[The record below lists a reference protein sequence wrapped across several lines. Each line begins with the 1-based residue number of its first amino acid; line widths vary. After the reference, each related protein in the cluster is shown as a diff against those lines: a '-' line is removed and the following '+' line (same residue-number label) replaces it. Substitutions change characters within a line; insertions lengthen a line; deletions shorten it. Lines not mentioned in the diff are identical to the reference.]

1 MGFEEIPNKKVSEL
15 MTKYVLM
22 VEPELTV
29 LETIEKMMERNFR
42 CVIVARMSPYKEL
55 GLVTRF
61 DIMEKVIAQGKDPLK
76 VKITDIME
84 KPVYYIEHNAT
95 VKEASKIMGENQV
108 CNLPVKKDGDVIGV
122 ISSTDIFNAYLEKC
136 KEC

>member
-1 MGFEEIPNKKVSEL
+1 MSFENIPDKKVSEL
-15 MTKYVLM
+15 MTGYVLM

-42 CVIVARMSPYKEL
+42 CIIVARMTPYKEL

-61 DIMEKVIAQGKDPLK
+61 DIMEKVIGRGKNPFR
-76 VKITDIME
+76 VKITEIMD
-84 KPVYYIEHNAT
+84 KPLYYIEHDAT
-95 VKEASKIMGENQV
+95 IREAARIMGENQV

-122 ISSTDIFNAYLEKC
+122 ISSSDIFNEYLSKAA
-136 KEC
+136 